1 MNERRQE
8 TLAHPLGHDNAEWAE
23 RLWGALAAGDEYAAS
38 TTLFAALD
46 SGLDPE
52 AVLLEV
58 VAPAQAKV
66 GFEWAADRISVAA
79 EHAATAINERIIGAL
94 ANHPAARTEP
104 TRGRVAVACVDGEW
118 HALPARL
125 LSEVLR
131 LRGWRP
137 DFLGAHVPTP
147 HLIAHLH
154 QTNSVAV
161 ALSSSIPTRLPAA
174 HAAITACQAI
184 GVPVLAGGSAFG
196 PDGRY
201 ARMFGADGWAGDAR
215 GAADRLLE
223 LKPRPAVP
231 AHHPIEDLPH
241 LSDQEYTFVA
251 RNSHSLV
258 RQTLQGLGATPSGL
272 LDDDEQQ
279 GLAEDI
285 ATLVGFLSAALYVN
299 DETLFSRHVEWIEG
313 ILAARSASADW
324 LPRALDLLLVPL
336 GDFPRARRFVDTA
349 RRVLVGHLDGPSTN
363 AGSLP

>member
-1 MNERRQE
+1 MNEPSRE
-8 TLAHPLGHDNAEWAE
+8 TLATRPAHDHAEWVE
-23 RLWGALAAGDEYAAS
+23 RLWGGLVAGDEYAAS

-52 AVLLEV
+52 AALLEV
-58 VAPAQAKV
+58 IAPAQARV
-66 GFEWAADRISVAA
+66 GLEWAANRISVAA
-79 EHAATAINERIIGAL
+79 EHAATAINERIIAAL
-94 ANHPAARTEP
+94 AGHPAGRTEP

-196 PDGRY
+196 PNGRY

-215 GAADRLLE
+215 GAADRLLD
-223 LKPRPAVP
+223 LTPRPAVP
-231 AHHPIEDLPH
+231 AHHPVEDLPH

-251 RNSHSLV
+251 RNAHGLV
-258 RQTLQGLGATPSGL
+258 RQTLQGLGATPAGL
-272 LDDDEQQ
+272 SDDDERQS
-279 GLAEDI
+279 LAEEID
-285 ATLVGFLSAALYVN
+285 TLVGFLSAALYVN
-299 DETLFSRHVEWIEG
+299 DETLFSGHVEWIGG
-313 ILAARSASADW
+313 ILAARSAPADW

-336 GDFPRARRFVDTA
+336 GDFTRARGFVDTA
-349 RRVLVGHLDGPSTN
+349 RRVLVGHLDDPRTN
-363 AGSLP
+363 AGSMP